1 MRTNLQFRGCRAT
14 AVPFVGRLQRP
25 QVSFRQVARMALPSD
40 FKDSYVHLAHQLAD
54 AAAQITRKY
63 FRTLV
68 DVESKGDTSP
78 VTIADRQAEI
88 SMREKIEQTF
98 PDHGIFGEEHGL
110 KFGSGA
116 ASKYMWVLDPIDG
129 TKSFITGKPLFG
141 TLISLVYEGSPV
153 LGIIDQPI
161 TKERWVGVVGQPTT
175 LNGQT
180 LRTRPCIDVKLA
192 YLYATT
198 PHMFSGDNE
207 AAFNRL
213 RDQVRIPMYG
223 CDCYAYGLLAAGHC
237 DLVVEADLKPYDY
250 MALVPVVQ
258 GAGGVMT
265 DWSGRPLVWQPSPG
279 ATDLKSG
286 WPGEVCAAGDPAL
299 HLQALKILDWQH

>member
-1 MRTNLQFRGCRAT
+1 MRTNLQSRGFRAT
-14 AVPFVGRLQRP
+14 AAPFQGPLQRSR
-25 QVSFRQVARMALPSD
+25 VSVRSVSRMNLPVD
-40 FKDSYVHLAHQLAD
+40 FKDSYVDLAHQLAD
-54 AAAQITRKY
+54 AAAQVTRKY
-63 FRTLV
+63 FRTSV

-78 VTIADRQAEI
+78 VTIADRQAEV
-88 SMREKIEQTF
+88 SMREIIGKTF

-116 ASKYMWVLDPIDG
+116 GSKYMWVLDPIDG

-141 TLISLVYEGSPV
+141 TLISLVYEGSPI

-161 TKERWVGVVGQPTT
+161 TKERWVGVVGRPTT

-180 LRTRPCIDVKLA
+180 LRTRPCTDVKLA

-207 AAFNRL
+207 TAFNRL

-265 DWSGRPLVWQPSPG
+265 DWSGQPLVWQPSPG

-299 HLQALKILDWQH
+299 HRQALRILDWQH